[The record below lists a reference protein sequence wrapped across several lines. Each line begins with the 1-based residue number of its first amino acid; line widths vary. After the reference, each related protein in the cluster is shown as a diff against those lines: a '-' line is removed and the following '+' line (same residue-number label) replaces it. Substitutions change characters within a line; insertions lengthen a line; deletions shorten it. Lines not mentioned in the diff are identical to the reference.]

1 MGVVRVKCV
10 LLGDSTVGKTAITQA
25 YHSDGTSFP
34 KSYMMSTGVDLLQKF
49 VQLGEDNKDV
59 VDLFMF
65 DSAGKEVFHQLNEA
79 SWDKVGMFV
88 LVYDITNKTS
98 FKNCQQWL
106 KKIKQFS
113 EPGKS
118 IPGVVIGNKGD
129 LKDRREVEANEG
141 NAFAVKHGL
150 VFFECSAKQYE
161 GIDVVF
167 KHLAN
172 EVHQLYQQSSE
183 NVQQIE

>member
-1 MGVVRVKCV
+1 
-10 LLGDSTVGKTAITQA
+10 
-25 YHSDGTSFP
+25 
-34 KSYMMSTGVDLLQKF
+34 MMSTGVDLLQKF